1 MKQKRFLLVG
11 MVGLLLTGCT
21 LAPKYTRPEAPIP
34 LSLPGS
40 QTYMD
45 TQADLG
51 TQFVTDL
58 KWREFITDA
67 RLRKIIETALNN
79 NRNLRIAS
87 LAVERA
93 RALYRIQRADLLPAV
108 NVVATGGKERV
119 PADLSSTGSSYDAEK
134 YSVSLGISAWEIDF
148 FGRVRSLEK
157 RALEEYFATEEAR
170 SSARILLMF
179 EVANAYLTLAADREA
194 LKLAQSTLD
203 TRMAAYDLIHLRHD
217 KGFATVL
224 DLRQAQT
231 QVDAARVDIARYT
244 QLIALDEN
252 ALNLLAGLPVP
263 QDLLP
268 EALSNIAP
276 PKAISVKIPS
286 DALLSRPDIVSAEN
300 LLKAAH
306 ANIGAARANLF
317 PRITLTTAFGTASD
331 ELSGL
336 FKAGKDTWNFSS
348 QLVLPIFDTHAWAA
362 LEATKVER
370 DIAVAQYEKTIQ
382 TAFREVSDAIVKRS
396 AIQDQMKAQQSLV
409 NATAESHRLANF
421 RYSKGTD
428 SYLGVLD
435 AQRSLY
441 AAQMGFINLRLSDLA
456 NQVGLYVVLGGGKE

>member
-1 MKQKRFLLVG
+1 MVTLLA
-11 MVGLLLTGCT
+11 GCT
-21 LAPKYTRPEAPIP
+21 LDPKYTRPDAPIP
-34 LSLPGS
+34 PSRPNS
-40 QTYMD
+40 QAFMD
-45 TQADLG
+45 TQAEPD
-51 TQFVTDL
+51 TQPVTDL
-58 KWREFITDA
+58 KWREFFTDE
-67 RLRKIIETALNN
+67 RLRKIIEMALNN

-87 LAVERA
+87 LSVERA
-93 RALYRIQRADLLPAV
+93 RALYRIQRADQFPAL
-108 NVVATGGKERV
+108 NAVATGGKERV
-119 PADLSSTGSSYDAEK
+119 PADLSITGSPYKAEQ

-170 SSARILLMF
+170 RSARILLMF
-179 EVANAYLTLAADREA
+179 EVANAYLALAADREA
-194 LKLAQSTLD
+194 LKLTQATLE
-203 TRMAAYDLIHLRHD
+203 TQMAAHELIRLRHD
-217 KGFATVL
+217 KGLATVL
-224 DLRQAQT
+224 DLRQAET

-244 QLIALDEN
+244 RLIALDEN
-252 ALNLLAGLPVP
+252 ALYLLAGFPVP

-268 EALSNIAP
+268 ETLSNLTP
-276 PKAISVKIPS
+276 SKEISVKISS

-317 PRITLTTAFGTASD
+317 PRITLTTALGTASD

-336 FKAGKDTWNFSS
+336 FKAGKYTWNFSS
-348 QLVLPIFDTHAWAA
+348 QLVLPIFDTHAWAV

-370 DIAVAQYEKTIQ
+370 DIAVARYEKAIQ
-382 TAFREVSDAIVKRS
+382 TAFREVADALAQRGTL
-396 AIQDQMKAQQSLV
+396 QDQMEAQQSLV
-409 NATAESHRLANF
+409 NAMIETHRLANF

-441 AAQMGFINLRLSDLA
+441 VAQMDFINTRRANLA
-456 NQVGLYVVLGGGKE
+456 NQVGLYAVLGGGKE

>member
-11 MVGLLLTGCT
+11 MVGLLLAGCT
-21 LAPKYTRPEAPIP
+21 LAPKYTRPEAPVP
-34 LSLPGS
+34 PSWPSG
-40 QTYMD
+40 QVYKD
-45 TQADLG
+45 TQAELG
-51 TQFVTDL
+51 TPTVTDL
-58 KWREFITDA
+58 KWREFITDE
-67 RLRKIIETALNN
+67 RLQKIIEMALNN
-79 NRNLRIAS
+79 NRNLRIAF
-87 LAVERA
+87 LTVERA
-93 RALYRIQRADLLPAV
+93 RALYRIQRADLLPEV
-108 NVVATGGKERV
+108 NAVATGGKERV
-119 PADLSSTGSSYDAEK
+119 PADLSSTGSSYEAEK
-134 YSVSLGISAWEIDF
+134 YSASLGISAWEIDF
-148 FGRVRSLEK
+148 FGRVRGLEK

-170 SSARILLMF
+170 RSARILLMF

-194 LKLAQSTLD
+194 LKLAQSTLEN
-203 TRMAAYDLIHLRHD
+203 RMATYELIRLRHD

-231 QVDAARVDIARYT
+231 QVDAARVDIARCT
-244 QLIALDEN
+244 QLITLDEN
-252 ALNLLAGLPVP
+252 GMNLLTGLPVP

-268 EALSNIAP
+268 EALSNLTP
-276 PKAISVKIPS
+276 PKAISVKISS
-286 DALLSRPDIVSAEN
+286 DALLSRPDIVGAEN

-336 FKAGKDTWNFSS
+336 FKAGRDTWNFSS

-370 DIAVAQYEKTIQ
+370 DIAVAQYEKAIQ
-382 TAFREVSDAIVKRS
+382 TAFREVADALAKRG
-396 AIQDQMKAQQSLV
+396 AIQDQMMAQQSLV
-409 NATAESHRLANF
+409 NATVETHRLADL

-435 AQRSLY
+435 TQRSLY
-441 AAQMGFINLRLSDLA
+441 AAQMDFINMRLSNLV
-456 NQVGLYVVLGGGKE
+456 NQVRLYAVLGGGKE